1 MSEGEF
7 HFFYKAA
14 VLVTVLLHAGCFT
27 AFFHPFLTDTTQEF
41 RPRSLRLRRPH
52 AGILFLIYSSAY
64 LLCAA
69 TPVPQIACVIL
80 IGAGLLSLSGIL
92 RADRS
97 LLFLLTVLFFSTRTS
112 SALIIESLD
121 YLSGHALFRLDA
133 KPELILLR
141 AAAVFTLVSLLRFAL
156 FAVMLYALRRRLLQK
171 TFLLR
176 RRELYFLCLIPMTG
190 ILSGGIIVRLLGMI
204 KDGVYLRLYEQHP
217 VFLGII
223 PLIAALF
230 YAGTWFTIA
239 FHQEMLSLQTENEA
253 CFVKEQHLNA
263 LQKRAEEQKALS
275 ESMEQMRREMLDHL
289 RHIRELAHNG
299 SYEEIGQYLRQTDQ
313 DLRIP
318 DLAVRTGNA
327 VTDVVLNEKRRQALR
342 AGISLEADFHYPAS
356 GRYEAYDLGIILH
369 NLLEN
374 ALEACAQVPPA
385 RRYIRLTGKQR
396 KRFYL
401 IQAENPYQGR
411 IVMDPVSGLPVSTKQ
426 RDSRL
431 HGIGLSSVRQEA
443 AKYQGDLEIRTEE
456 QIFHITIL
464 LQERSSHL

>member
-1 MSEGEF
+1 M
-7 HFFYKAA
+7 
-14 VLVTVLLHAGCFT
+14 
-27 AFFHPFLTDTTQEF
+27 
-41 RPRSLRLRRPH
+41 
-52 AGILFLIYSSAY
+52 
-64 LLCAA
+64 
-69 TPVPQIACVIL
+69 
-80 IGAGLLSLSGIL
+80 
-92 RADRS
+92 
-97 LLFLLTVLFFSTRTS
+97 
-112 SALIIESLD
+112 
-121 YLSGHALFRLDA
+121 
-133 KPELILLR
+133 
-141 AAAVFTLVSLLRFAL
+141 
-156 FAVMLYALRRRLLQK
+156 
-171 TFLLR
+171 
-176 RRELYFLCLIPMTG
+176 CLIPMTG